1 MSISP
6 TPNDLTPAAPPL
18 PETVDPILP
27 TPDAPAPAP
36 SAISEPAR
44 ISTGTGDAGPAATP
58 EPAVAVDAGPGATPV
73 PIPAPPAAPVRPHV
87 HAPHIPAGATAMD
100 IAAAAGFPTAP
111 TVRDAEAKR
120 AALVRMKRI
129 ALAALV
135 AAAVGFLAVHIWAPE
150 TFGWGLLEAF
160 FEASMV
166 GAFADWF
173 AVTAL
178 FRHPLGLPIPHT
190 AIIPERKQ
198 RLANA
203 LSNFVGQNFLTPQN
217 VLPRLE
223 RINFAEIVG
232 HWLETP
238 GNVRSIRERIVAA
251 LDGLLD
257 GLSDDRIRE
266 FSEREVIPKVR
277 DIALAPKLS
286 ELIVGLSK
294 DGQHEEILDEVL
306 RGAAS
311 VAASNRAAIEEV
323 VRGQVPRFDIGFL
336 SSDFIV
342 QRVTDAV
349 MTRIDTTISSMV
361 ADHDNPLRLKI
372 HAQVQ
377 DFLTRLDTD
386 PAMQAKVNSLRDRVL
401 ESPALQSFAVERWQD
416 FKDFLRADLHD
427 PDSSVFGFL
436 EARGTEFGRSML
448 EDDAFQDA
456 VNDKVRDVATWAIT
470 EHGQRIPDLIR
481 DTVERW
487 DGEQVATQIEL
498 AVGKDLQ
505 YIRLNG
511 TLVGG
516 LVGAL
521 LYLLTTWL
529 G

>member
-1 MSISP
+1 MP
-6 TPNDLTPAAPPL
+6 DLL
-18 PETVDPILP
+18 
-27 TPDAPAPAP
+27 
-36 SAISEPAR
+36 
-44 ISTGTGDAGPAATP
+44 
-58 EPAVAVDAGPGATPV
+58 
-73 PIPAPPAAPVRPHV
+73 PAPPPTTALEPSDAPKPLLPAALGVGELAAPVV
-87 HAPHIPAGATAMD
+87 K
-100 IAAAAGFPTAP
+100 
-111 TVRDAEAKR
+111 DAEAKR

-129 ALAALV
+129 ALGALA
-135 AAAVGFLAVHIWAPE
+135 AAAVGFLLMHTVAP
-150 TFGWGLLEAF
+150 TNFWTGLLEAF

-166 GAFADWF
+166 GALADWY

-178 FRHPLGLPIPHT
+178 FRHPLGIRTPHT
-190 AIIPERKQ
+190 AIIPTRKT

-217 VLPRLE
+217 ILPRLE

-232 HWLETP
+232 TWLETP
-238 GNVRSIRERIVAA
+238 GNVKSLRERIVGAM
-251 LDGLLD
+251 DGVLD
-257 GLSDDRIRE
+257 GLSDARIQE
-266 FSEREVIPKVR
+266 FSDREILPKIQ

-294 DGQHEEILDEVL
+294 DDQHQDILDEVL

-323 VRGQVPRFDIGFL
+323 VRQQVPRFDLGLI
-336 SSDFIV
+336 SSDYIV

-349 MTRIDTTISSMV
+349 MKRIDGTIDAMV
-361 ADHDNPLRLKI
+361 SDRENPLRLKI
-372 HAQVQ
+372 HEQVRG
-377 DFLTRLDTD
+377 FLERLDTD
-386 PAMQAKVNSLRDRVL
+386 PAMQEKVNGLRDRVL
-401 ESPALQSFAVERWQD
+401 ESPALQAFAVERWHD
-416 FKDFLRADLHD
+416 FKAFLRRDLHA
-427 PDSSVFGFL
+427 PESAIFGFL
-436 EARGTEFGRSML
+436 EERGVELGRSML
-448 EDDAFQDA
+448 DDPAFQTA
-456 VNDKVRDVATWAIT
+456 VNDKVREAASWAVT

-487 DGEQVATQIEL
+487 NPEQVSEQIEL

-516 LVGAL
+516 LVGML